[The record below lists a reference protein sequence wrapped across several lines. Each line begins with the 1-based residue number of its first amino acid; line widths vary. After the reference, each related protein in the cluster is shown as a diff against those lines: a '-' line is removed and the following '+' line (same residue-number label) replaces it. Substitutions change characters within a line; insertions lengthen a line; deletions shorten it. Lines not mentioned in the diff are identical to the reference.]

1 MIDVKCLASS
11 SAGNS
16 YAVDD
21 GETVLL
27 LEAGIASKKILS
39 GYAELLDRVAGCLVT
54 HEHKDHAKAAWDL
67 TKSGIDV
74 YTSEGTQAAICPSG
88 GSVFWNH
95 RLHTVKAETQYRIG
109 SWFVVPWEAQH
120 DCAEPLGFL
129 LYSTVTKEKLLFAT
143 DTYFIPNTF
152 QGLNIVLVECN
163 YDLMKLTRNVDDG
176 VIPAA
181 LKPRILQSHFSLA
194 NVKDFLTANELK
206 DVRRI
211 YLCHVS
217 KQNGDKQSFKN
228 EIEALTGIPVTVF

>member
-1 MIDVKCLASS
+1 MIEIKCLASGS
-11 SAGNS
+11 SGNS

-27 LEAGIASKKILS
+27 LEAGITSKRILS

-54 HEHKDHAKAAWDL
+54 HEHKDHAKSAWDL

-74 YTSEGTQAAICPSG
+74 YTSEGTQKAICPESE
-88 GSVFWNH
+88 SAFWNH
-95 RLHTVKAETQYRIG
+95 RLHTVKAGAQYTVG

-152 QGLNIVLVECN
+152 QGLNYVLVECN
-163 YDLMKLTRNVDDG
+163 YDLLRLNRNVENG
-176 VIPAA
+176 VIPEA
-181 LKPRILQSHFSLA
+181 LKPRILQSHFSLD
-194 NVKDFLTANELK
+194 NVRTFLTANELK
-206 DVRRI
+206 DVQRI

-217 KQNGDKQSFKN
+217 KQNGDKEGFRN
-228 EIEALTGIPVTVF
+228 DIIALTGIPVTVF

>member
-1 MIDVKCLASS
+1 MIEIKCLASG

-21 GETVLL
+21 GVSVLL
-27 LEAGIASKKILS
+27 LEAGIRSKKILS
-39 GYAELLDRVAGCLVT
+39 GYARLLDRVVGCLVT

-67 TKSGIDV
+67 TKNGIDV
-74 YTSEGTQAAICPSG
+74 YASEGTQKAIRPAG
-88 GSVFWNH
+88 AELLWNY

-109 SWFVVPWEAQH
+109 SWLVVPWEAQH

-152 QGLNIVLVECN
+152 QGLNYLIVECN
-163 YDLMKLTRNVDDG
+163 YELTKLNRNIADG
-176 VIPAA
+176 VLPES
-181 LKPRILQSHFSLA
+181 LKPRILQSHFSLD
-194 NVKDFLTANELK
+194 NVRTFLTANDLSA
-206 DVRRI
+206 VQHI

-217 KQNGDKQSFKN
+217 SQNGDKEGFGKD
-228 EIEALTGIPVTVF
+228 IEALTGIPVTVF